1 MVVVVWQ
8 LNTCENMC
16 KCISASN
23 LKCRVLGAKHIQEE
37 SSQAAQDAQETEG
50 SDHPQQQDGLW
61 IHTVIWRTQ
70 RQHKALQVN
79 S

>member
-1 MVVVVWQ
+1 
-8 LNTCENMC
+8 MC
-16 KCISASN
+16 KCISASD

-61 IHTVIWRTQ
+61 IHTVIWRT
-70 RQHKALQVN
+70 
-79 S
+79 

>member
-1 MVVVVWQ
+1 
-8 LNTCENMC
+8 MC
-16 KCISASN
+16 KCISASD

-50 SDHPQQQDGLW
+50 SDHPQQQDGLR

-70 RQHKALQVN
+70 RHHKALQVN